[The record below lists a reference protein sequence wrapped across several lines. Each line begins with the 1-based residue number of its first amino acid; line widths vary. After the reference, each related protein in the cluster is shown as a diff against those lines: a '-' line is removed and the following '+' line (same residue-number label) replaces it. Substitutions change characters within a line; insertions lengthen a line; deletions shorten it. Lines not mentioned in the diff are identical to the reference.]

1 MTEINFFCHE
11 KENDQLCF
19 TLHDVFEMYNN
30 SQHDE
35 FVMSNMHTGSIDIHN
50 NDANVTPPTYDV
62 ALISLKKVFINV

>member
-1 MTEINFFCHE
+1 
-11 KENDQLCF
+11 
-19 TLHDVFEMYNN
+19 MYNN